1 MSEWRIYETSFK
13 TTTFYNSFFFFFFPK
28 IFQRL
33 PDWFPFYDMDTTLAL
48 HLGCFEPE
56 YQDSYWFQDF
66 APATANEKIMIYWL
80 PCVFNYFAV
89 WLFQRALI
97 EKITPVNQWNRSI
110 LALIGLTN
118 STKNLTNNIKW
129 TLKLSWFACGY
140 FSYPL
145 GHNKLTF

>member
-1 MSEWRIYETSFK
+1 MGSKTDAFMHWSVLVKYSNTFISTNFNWDYSIKVLYEWMKNLWDFIQNYYLLQFLL
-13 TTTFYNSFFFFFFPK
+13 FFFFFPK

-66 APATANEKIMIYWL
+66 APTTANEKIMIYWL

-89 WLFQRALI
+89 WLFHR
-97 EKITPVNQWNRSI
+97 
-110 LALIGLTN
+110 GL
-118 STKNLTNNIKW
+118 L
-129 TLKLSWFACGY
+129 
-140 FSYPL
+140 
-145 GHNKLTF
+145 